1 MLWGCFAA
9 SGTGGLDRITGIIK
23 SENYQEILERNILLS
38 VRKLGLSRRSWVLQQ
53 DKDPKH
59 TSKSTQE
66 WLKRKKW
73 TVLKWPAMS
82 PDLNPIDNLWGE
94 LKSAI
99 GEKNPANVQELEQIA
114 KEEWEKIPAEKCKK
128 HYRWLQET
136 FGGCHHC
143 QRVCNQILKR
153 VAVIAA
159 HDVFSV
165 SSLKL
170 QYAS

>member
-9 SGTGGLDRITGIIK
+9 SGTGGLDRITGIMK
-23 SENYQEILERNILLS
+23 SENYQEILERNVLAS

-66 WLKRKKW
+66 WLKRKKS

-82 PDLNPIDNLWGE
+82 PDLNPIENLWGE

-128 HYRWLQET
+128 LLET
-136 FGGCHHC
+136 FGGDHHC

-153 VAVIAA
+153 GAVIAA